1 MACYKKTKN
10 GDVVSWPCGK
20 KKDGHVFGS
29 NFGSGA
35 NRARNYE
42 ESPADKAKRKQRTK
56 DNKSELKDRK
66 KSQKK
71 REKYEKLREKNP
83 DKLAKKQDAARVLGM

>member
-1 MACYKKTKN
+1 
-10 GDVVSWPCGK
+10 
-20 KKDGHVFGS
+20 
-29 NFGSGA
+29 
-35 NRARNYE
+35 
-42 ESPADKAKRKQRTK
+42 
-56 DNKSELKDRK
+56 K